1 MTSPRVKE
9 LIRENAEFAKT
20 WSSPFTMKQMR
31 EVLTDPVI
39 CLTCMDPRVVPEQF
53 LGSHPMIAVFRNAG
67 GRATPD
73 VVRTINTLQSL
84 AYKVQKATVMVVH
97 HTGTYEDCGPFI
109 VFHKLI
115 NAHCLD
121 CGMTHLTDEGIK
133 KDILERG
140 IDGAEGI
147 NFGCFRGEDIKK
159 SVLDDVQTLKA
170 ERLLKDVEVRGFVL
184 TTETGLL
191 EEL

>member
-97 HTGTYEDCGPFI
+97 HT
-109 VFHKLI
+109 
-115 NAHCLD
+115 D